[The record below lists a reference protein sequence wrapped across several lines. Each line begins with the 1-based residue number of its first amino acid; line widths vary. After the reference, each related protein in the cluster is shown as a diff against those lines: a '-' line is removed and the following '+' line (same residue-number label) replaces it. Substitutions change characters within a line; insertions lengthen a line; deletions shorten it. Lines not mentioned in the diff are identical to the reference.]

1 VPQPGANA
9 ALDAAQTRA
18 PRHRTRRMAGEGLVA
33 AIDPNPS
40 TLSERP
46 AVRRP
51 VLGGGRSTGGERQYC
66 DHEHPNAGP
75 HEISGGAYQQ
85 GRRRVRRRMVQ
96 RLVFPN
102 RQPLP
107 IEIEEIGMLKRFVA
121 GVIVFI
127 AICSA
132 VLPQD
137 AQAQEQQAFKSLI
150 GRGFEI
156 KSVTFVKGEATD
168 GRETFVITLQRD
180 KSIAVCYFAATS
192 WINLS
197 IAALEDPRRCD
208 VR

>member
-1 VPQPGANA
+1 
-9 ALDAAQTRA
+9 
-18 PRHRTRRMAGEGLVA
+18 
-33 AIDPNPS
+33 
-40 TLSERP
+40 
-46 AVRRP
+46 
-51 VLGGGRSTGGERQYC
+51 
-66 DHEHPNAGP
+66 
-75 HEISGGAYQQ
+75 
-85 GRRRVRRRMVQ
+85 
-96 RLVFPN
+96 
-102 RQPLP
+102 
-107 IEIEEIGMLKRFVA
+107 MLKRFVA